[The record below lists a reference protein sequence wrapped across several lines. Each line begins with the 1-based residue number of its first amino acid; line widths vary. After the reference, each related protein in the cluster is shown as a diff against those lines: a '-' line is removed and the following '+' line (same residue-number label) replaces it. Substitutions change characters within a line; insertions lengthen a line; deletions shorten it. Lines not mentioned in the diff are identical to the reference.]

1 MLAVYIQF
9 GSLHTVIGIGIMA
22 IVATDM
28 QITKSLHNTY
38 LLRTHRVSSF
48 VLINNNIKQYS
59 IQYSNYLSGMN
70 NFSTNY
76 FHFQIT

>member
-9 GSLHTVIGIGIMA
+9 GSLHRVIGIGIMA
-22 IVATDM
+22 IVAIDM

-38 LLRTHRVSSF
+38 LVRTHTVSSF

-59 IQYSNYLSGMN
+59 IQ
-70 NFSTNY
+70 
-76 FHFQIT
+76 